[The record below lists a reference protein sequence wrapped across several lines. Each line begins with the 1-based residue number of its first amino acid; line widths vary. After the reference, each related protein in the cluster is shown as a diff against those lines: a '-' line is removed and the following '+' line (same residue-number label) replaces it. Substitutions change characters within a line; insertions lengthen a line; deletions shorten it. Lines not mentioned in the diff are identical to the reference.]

1 MVLLLLDYL
10 LMSPELFTQT
20 NKDIVFSKKINSTI
34 FKEKKG
40 SYCKE
45 RTKSGLLT
53 WSEDFEKPNLSKS
66 DWTYAKGNSFIYKG
80 NLVPGWGN
88 NELQYYRIGRGKLNT
103 NQNLFIED
111 GFLKIQPIFHKNGYK
126 THEFTSARIHSK
138 NKRSFTYPSKIT
150 FCFVF
155 RSNNIYSKMSC

>member
-1 MVLLLLDYL
+1 MVSKHHKKILVPVLLFNFLVV
-10 LMSPELFTQT
+10 SPNLFTQT
-20 NKDIVFSKKINSTI
+20 NNDIVFSKKINSPI
-34 FKEKKG
+34 FDESKV

-45 RTKSGLLT
+45 KTNPALLT
-53 WSEDFEKPNLSKS
+53 WSEDFEKPKLSKS

-111 GFLKIQPIFHKNGYK
+111 GLLKIQPIYHKNKYK
-126 THEFTSARIHSK
+126 KYQFTSARIHSK
-138 NKRSFTYPSKIT
+138 NKKSFTYPSKIT
-150 FCFVF
+150 F
-155 RSNNIYSKMSC
+155 